1 MGQGRPP
8 ATPGALGR
16 LVEELAEAG
25 LDLDGSQPWHELA
38 VEELDYARRPK
49 IHERRVPSFGA
60 FINPTVSTWAWEEA
74 TELTIERRPVG
85 DRPTDAARRFADGV
99 SSWLI
104 RHVDGN
110 DEWAVFDRPAG
121 SERDLVVLAE
131 SLGAVVVQRHPAGLV
146 RIVGDFG
153 VYRWDSMY
161 WHHEPR
167 VETWMD
173 SVMKGAGAATPERK
187 VVETLLEFA
196 VHDLGARNIG
206 ATLIYRPDP
215 SLRAGIE
222 QRLPAPPPLRV
233 KRPADLAP
241 LRHVLAQIDGA
252 ALFDDYGTLV
262 EIGVRLV
269 PSLEAE
275 ADVEGFRGMRHTS
288 ARRYSF
294 DDPHAVVI
302 VVSEEGPVTVLK
314 GGQKLGASAPLPETP
329 GEGVADLIVG
339 EHRLSPDGVSA

>member
-1 MGQGRPP
+1 MGHGRPP
-8 ATPGALGR
+8 ASPGQLQR
-16 LVEELAEAG
+16 LVAELAEAG

-38 VEELDYARRPK
+38 VVELDYARRPK
-49 IHERRVPSFGA
+49 VHERRIPSYGA
-60 FINPTVSTWAWEEA
+60 FVNPTVSSWAWEES
-74 TELTIERRPVG
+74 TELTIERRPIG

-99 SSWLI
+99 SSWMI
-104 RHVDGN
+104 RHVEGR

-131 SLGAVVVQRHPAGLV
+131 ALGAVVVQRHPAGLV
-146 RIVGDFG
+146 RVVGDFG
-153 VYRWDSMY
+153 VYRWDNMT

-167 VETWMD
+167 VSTWMEA
-173 SVMKGAGAATPERK
+173 VTRGAGAGTPERALF
-187 VVETLLEFA
+187 ETLLEFA

-206 ATLIYRPDP
+206 ATLIYKSDP
-215 SLRAGIE
+215 ALRAGIE
-222 QRLPAPPPLRV
+222 QRLPTPPPLKI

-252 ALFDDYGTLV
+252 ALFDEHGTLV

-269 PSLEAE
+269 PSIEAE
-275 ADVEGFRGMRHTS
+275 ADVQGFRGMRHTS

-302 VVSEEGPVTVLK
+302 VISEEGPVTVLK
-314 GGQKLGASAPLPETP
+314 GGQMLGASAALPDTP
-329 GEGVADLIVG
+329 DEGEADIVVG
-339 EHRLSPDGVSA
+339 DHRLAPASG

>member
-1 MGQGRPP
+1 MGHGRPP
-8 ATPGALGR
+8 ATPGALRR
-16 LVEELAEAG
+16 LREEIEEAG
-25 LDLDGSQPWHELA
+25 LLLDGGQPWHQLA
-38 VEELDYARRPK
+38 LAEVDYARRPK
-49 IHERRVPSFGA
+49 IHERRIPSYGA
-60 FINPTVSTWAWEEA
+60 VIAPSVSSWAWEES
-74 TELTIERRPVG
+74 TDLTIERRPVV
-85 DRPTDAARRFADGV
+85 DRSGDAARRFADGI
-99 SSWLI
+99 SSWMI
-104 RHVDGN
+104 RHVDGD

-131 SLGAVVVQRHPAGLV
+131 ALGAVLVQRHPSGLV
-146 RIVGDFG
+146 RVVGDFG
-153 VYRWDSMY
+153 VYRWDTMT

-167 VETWMD
+167 VATWMEE
-173 SVMKGAGAATPERK
+173 VTRGAGAGTPERK

-206 ATLIYRPDP
+206 ATLIYKSDP

-222 QRLPAPPPLRV
+222 QRLPHPPPLKV

-252 ALFDDYGTLV
+252 ALFDEDGTLV

-269 PSLEAE
+269 PSVEAE

-294 DDPHAVVI
+294 DDPRAVVI

-314 GGQKLGASAPLPETP
+314 AGQKLGASAA
-329 GEGVADLIVG
+329 VADTPDEGETDVIVSG
-339 EHRLSPDGVSA
+339 HWAPEGATA

>member
-8 ATPGALGR
+8 ASPGQLRR
-16 LVEELAEAG
+16 LVEELAEVG
-25 LDLDGSQPWHELA
+25 LDLDGSQPWHDAAL
-38 VEELDYARRPK
+38 VELDYARRPK
-49 IHERRVPSFGA
+49 VHERRTPTYGA
-60 FINPTVSTWAWEEA
+60 FVGPTVSAWAWEEA
-74 TELTIERRPVG
+74 TDLTIERRPIG
-85 DRPTDAARRFADGV
+85 DRPTDSARRFADGV

-104 RHVDGN
+104 RHVDGRG

-131 SLGAVVVQRHPAGLV
+131 ALGAVVVQRHPAGLV

-153 VYRWDSMY
+153 VYRWDTMT

-167 VETWMD
+167 VSTWLD
-173 SVMKGAGAATPERK
+173 TVTQGVGAGTKKREL
-187 VVETLLEFA
+187 VETLLEFA

-206 ATLIYRPDP
+206 ATLIYRADP
-215 SLRAGIE
+215 SLRANIE
-222 QRLPAPPPLRV
+222 QRLPSPPPLSIM
-233 KRPADLAP
+233 RPADLAP

-252 ALFDDYGTLV
+252 ALFDDAGTLV

-302 VVSEEGPVTVLK
+302 VVSEEGPVTVIK
-314 GGQKLGASAPLPETP
+314 GGEKLGASAPLPEP
-329 GEGVADLIVG
+329 DDDEADVVVG
-339 EHRLSPDGVSA
+339 AQP

>member
-8 ATPGALGR
+8 ASTGQLRR
-16 LVEELAEAG
+16 LVEELGEAG
-25 LDLDGSQPWHELA
+25 LDLDGSEPWHELA
-38 VEELDYARRPK
+38 IVELDYARRPHV
-49 IHERRVPSFGA
+49 HERRIPSYGA
-60 FINPTVSTWAWEEA
+60 FVNPTVSAWAWEEA
-74 TELTIERRPVG
+74 TDLTIERRPIG

-104 RHVDGN
+104 RHVDGR

-153 VYRWDSMY
+153 VYRWDTMT

-167 VETWMD
+167 VSTWMET
-173 SVMKGAGAATPERK
+173 VTQVTGAGTKKREL
-187 VVETLLEFA
+187 VEMLLEFA

-206 ATLIYRPDP
+206 ATLIYRADP
-215 SLRAGIE
+215 TLRASIE
-222 QRLPAPPPLRV
+222 QRLPAPPPLSID
-233 KRPADLAP
+233 RPADLAP

-252 ALFDDYGTLV
+252 ALFDDHGTLV

-269 PSLEAE
+269 PSVEAE
-275 ADVEGFRGMRHTS
+275 TDVEGFRGMRHTS

-294 DDPHAVVI
+294 DDPTAVVI

-314 GGQKLGASAPLPETP
+314 GGQKLGASAPLPEASDDETD
-329 GEGVADLIVG
+329 VVVVG
-339 EHRLSPDGVSA
+339 A

>member
-1 MGQGRPP
+1 MGQGRKP
-8 ATPGALGR
+8 ASAGQLGR
-16 LVEELAEAG
+16 LREELAEAG

-38 VEELDYARRPK
+38 LVELDYARRPK
-49 IHERRVPSFGA
+49 IHERRIPSYGV
-60 FINPTVSTWAWEEA
+60 FIAPTVSTWAWEEA
-74 TELTIERRPVG
+74 TELTIDRRPIG
-85 DRPTDAARRFADGV
+85 DRSTDAARRFADGV

-104 RHVDGN
+104 RQVDGR
-110 DEWAVFDRPAG
+110 DDWAVFDRPAG

-131 SLGAVVVQRHPAGLV
+131 ALGAVVVQRHPAGLV

-153 VYRWDSMY
+153 VYRWDTMT

-167 VETWMD
+167 VSTWMD
-173 SVMKGAGAATPERK
+173 AVTQGAGAGTKKRELF
-187 VVETLLEFA
+187 EMLLEFA

-206 ATLIYRPDP
+206 ATLIYKADP
-215 SLRAGIE
+215 SLRASIE
-222 QRLPAPPPLRV
+222 QRLPAPPPLSIR
-233 KRPADLAP
+233 RPADLAP

-252 ALFDDYGTLV
+252 ALFDDDGTLV

-294 DDPHAVVI
+294 DDPTAVVI

-314 GGQKLGASAPLPETP
+314 HGEKMGASAPLPEP
-329 GEGVADLIVG
+329 DDDEADVVVG
-339 EHRLSPDGVSA
+339 ASA

>member
-1 MGQGRPP
+1 MGHGRPP
-8 ATPGALGR
+8 ASAGQLRR
-16 LVEELAEAG
+16 LVDELAEAG
-25 LDLDGSQPWHELA
+25 LDLDGSQAWHELA
-38 VEELDYARRPK
+38 VVELDYARRPK
-49 IHERRVPSFGA
+49 IHERRIPSYGA
-60 FINPTVSTWAWEEA
+60 LINPTVSAWAWEES
-74 TELTIERRPVG
+74 TELTIERRPIG

-104 RHVDGN
+104 RPVDGG

-131 SLGAVVVQRHPAGLV
+131 ALGAVVVQRHPAGLV
-146 RIVGDFG
+146 RVVGDFG
-153 VYRWDSMY
+153 VYRWDNMT
-161 WHHEPR
+161 WHHEPH
-167 VETWMD
+167 VGTWMD
-173 SVMKGAGAATPERK
+173 AVSRGAGAGTPERK
-187 VVETLLEFA
+187 IVETLLEFA

-206 ATLIYRPDP
+206 ATLIYKSDP
-215 SLRAGIE
+215 ALRAGIE
-222 QRLPAPPPLRV
+222 QRLPTPPPLKV

-241 LRHVLAQIDGA
+241 LRHVLTQIDGA
-252 ALFDDYGTLV
+252 ALFDEHGTLV

-269 PSLEAE
+269 PSVEAE

-314 GGQKLGASAPLPETP
+314 GGQKLGASAALPDTP
-329 GEGVADLIVG
+329 DEGEADIVVG
-339 EHRLSPDGVSA
+339 DHRLAPASG